1 MTKETLIKI
10 LSEKSMP
17 FSEKEIHEM
26 LDAELEKDPAEMDTD
41 FVDLCLDVLD
51 GKYGEGYYVEDND
64 NDDNNSDN
72 ADKDTDTDNGA
83 EDKKDKPNKKRIKF
97 GKALLIAAVVTAT
110 LACSITAG
118 AKLVQ
123 INASDDTV
131 TYNGDHFSINLNGKD
146 AENTVEDIVQ
156 TLTQDGIENVVLPSA
171 ILNDDYTINN
181 YNNSENNINF
191 SFDSNNTDIY
201 GTVNISTYSE
211 EFNFSAGQF
220 DMNDEYYSVEEINVN
235 NIDLLLL
242 QSEDI
247 FTILYIDNNNE
258 YTITIH
264 NSDYKHAQNIA
275 ETTGEQK

>member
-51 GKYGEGYYVEDND
+51 GKYGEGYYVEDDD
-64 NDDNNSDN
+64 NDDNNSGS

-83 EDKKDKPNKKRIKF
+83 EDKKDKPNKKKIKF
-97 GKALLIAAVVTAT
+97 GKALLIAAVITVT

-171 ILNDDYTINN
+171 ILNDDYVIKDYQSSDNN
-181 YNNSENNINF
+181 LNF
-191 SFDSNNTDIY
+191 MFESNKSDIY
-201 GTVNISTYSE
+201 GTVDIIIYDDK
-211 EFNFSAGQF
+211 FNFSAGQF

-235 NIDLLLL
+235 DIDLLLL

-264 NSDYKHAQNIA
+264 NSDYEHAQNIA
-275 ETTGEQK
+275 ESIGEQQ

>member
-64 NDDNNSDN
+64 NDDNNNGN

-83 EDKKDKPNKKRIKF
+83 EHKKDKPNKKKIKF

-110 LACSITAG
+110 LACSITVG

-131 TYNGDHFSINLNGKD
+131 TYNGDHFSIDLNGKNT
-146 AENTVEDIVQ
+146 ENTVEDIVQ
-156 TLTQDGIENVVLPSA
+156 TLTQDGIENIVLPSA
-171 ILNDDYTINN
+171 ILNDDYVIRD
-181 YNNSENNINF
+181 YNNSEYTTSFHFENRLSNIYGDIIINTYDEKF
-191 SFDSNNTDIY
+191 SFS
-201 GTVNISTYSE
+201 S
-211 EFNFSAGQF
+211 GQF
-220 DMNDEYYSVEEINVN
+220 DINDEYYSVKEIELN
-235 NIDLLLL
+235 NTNILVL
-242 QSEDI
+242 QSDNL
-247 FTILYIDNNNE
+247 FTILYLINNNE
-258 YTITIH
+258 YTITLH
-264 NSDYKHAQNIA
+264 NCDSETAVEIA
-275 ETTGEQK
+275 ETIGEQQ

>member
-97 GKALLIAAVVTAT
+97 GKALLIAAVVTVT

-171 ILNDDYTINN
+171 ILNDDYVIRD
-181 YNNSENNINF
+181 YNNSENTVSFHFESNTSEIYGDLIISKFDDEYNF
-191 SFDSNNTDIY
+191 SS
-201 GTVNISTYSE
+201 
-211 EFNFSAGQF
+211 GQGEA
-220 DMNDEYYSVEEINVN
+220 NDEYYSAEEINSN
-235 NIDLLLL
+235 GFNILKFE
-242 QSEDI
+242 S
-247 FTILYIDNNNE
+247 DNLNTLIYVADNNE
-258 YTITIH
+258 YTVTLH
-264 NSDYKHAQNIA
+264 NCDTEKAMEIA
-275 ETTGEQK
+275 ETIGEQK

>member
-51 GKYGEGYYVEDND
+51 GKYGEGYYVEDDD
-64 NDDNNSDN
+64 NDDNNSGS

-83 EDKKDKPNKKRIKF
+83 EDKKDKPNKKKIKF
-97 GKALLIAAVVTAT
+97 GKALLIAAVITVT

-171 ILNDDYTINN
+171 ILNDDYVIRD

-191 SFDSNNTDIY
+191 SFDSSNTDIY
-201 GTVNISTYSE
+201 GTVNISTYSN

-235 NIDLLLL
+235 DIDLLLL

-264 NSDYKHAQNIA
+264 NSDYEHAQNIA
-275 ETTGEQK
+275 ESIGEQQ

>member
-51 GKYGEGYYVEDND
+51 GKYGEGYYVEDDD
-64 NDDNNSDN
+64 NDDNNSGS

-83 EDKKDKPNKKRIKF
+83 EDKKDKPNKKKIKF
-97 GKALLIAAVVTAT
+97 GKALLIAAVITVT

-171 ILNDDYTINN
+171 ILNDDYVIKDYQSSDNN
-181 YNNSENNINF
+181 LNF
-191 SFDSNNTDIY
+191 MFESNKSDIY
-201 GTVNISTYSE
+201 GTVDIIIYDDK
-211 EFNFSAGQF
+211 FNFSTGQADVNNEYYSAEEINSNGF
-220 DMNDEYYSVEEINVN
+220 NILKFESDSLITLIYVVDNDEYTVT
-235 NIDLLLL
+235 L
-242 QSEDI
+242 
-247 FTILYIDNNNE
+247 
-258 YTITIH
+258 H
-264 NSDYKHAQNIA
+264 NCDTEKAMAIA
-275 ETTGEQK
+275 ETIGEQK

>member
-51 GKYGEGYYVEDND
+51 GKYGEGYYVEDDD
-64 NDDNNSDN
+64 NDDNNSGS

-83 EDKKDKPNKKRIKF
+83 EDKKDKPNKKKIKF
-97 GKALLIAAVVTAT
+97 GKALLIAAVITVT

-171 ILNDDYTINN
+171 ILNDDYVISN
-181 YNNSENNINF
+181 YQDSESTS
-191 SFDSNNTDIY
+191 SFDFKDSKSNIY
-201 GTVNISTYSE
+201 GTIDIIKYSD
-211 EFNFSAGQF
+211 EFNFSLGQGETNS
-220 DMNDEYYSVEEINVN
+220 DYYSAEEINSN
-235 NIDLLLL
+235 GFNILKFE
-242 QSEDI
+242 S
-247 FTILYIDNNNE
+247 DNLNTLIYVADNNE
-258 YTITIH
+258 YTVTLH
-264 NSDYKHAQNIA
+264 NCDTEKAMEIA
-275 ETTGEQK
+275 ETIGEQ

>member
-51 GKYGEGYYVEDND
+51 GKYGEGYYVEDDD
-64 NDDNNSDN
+64 NDDNNSGS

-83 EDKKDKPNKKRIKF
+83 EDKKDKPNKKKIKF
-97 GKALLIAAVVTAT
+97 GKALLIAAVITVT

-171 ILNDDYTINN
+171 ILNDDYVIKDYQSSDNN
-181 YNNSENNINF
+181 LNF
-191 SFDSNNTDIY
+191 MFESNKSDIY
-201 GTVNISTYSE
+201 GTVDIIIYDDK
-211 EFNFSAGQF
+211 FNFSAGQF

-235 NIDLLLL
+235 DIDLLLL

-247 FTILYIDNNNE
+247 FTVLYIDNNNE

-264 NSDYKHAQNIA
+264 NSDYEHAQNIA
-275 ETTGEQK
+275 ESIGEQQ

>member
-51 GKYGEGYYVEDND
+51 GKYGEGYYVEDDD
-64 NDDNNSDN
+64 NDDNNSGS

-83 EDKKDKPNKKRIKF
+83 EDKKDKPNKKKIKF
-97 GKALLIAAVVTAT
+97 GKALLIAAVITVT

-156 TLTQDGIENVVLPSA
+156 TLTEDGIENVVLPSA
-171 ILNDDYTINN
+171 ILNDDYVIKDYQSSDNN
-181 YNNSENNINF
+181 LNF
-191 SFDSNNTDIY
+191 MFESNKSDIY
-201 GTVNISTYSE
+201 GTVDIIIYDDK
-211 EFNFSAGQF
+211 FNFSAGQF

-235 NIDLLLL
+235 DIDLLLL

-247 FTILYIDNNNE
+247 FTVLYIDNNNE

-264 NSDYKHAQNIA
+264 NSDYEHAQNIA
-275 ETTGEQK
+275 ESIGEQQ

>member
-51 GKYGEGYYVEDND
+51 GKYGEGYYVEDDD
-64 NDDNNSDN
+64 NDDNNSGS

-83 EDKKDKPNKKRIKF
+83 EDKKDKPNKKKIKF
-97 GKALLIAAVVTAT
+97 GKALLIAAVITVT

-156 TLTQDGIENVVLPSA
+156 TLTEDGIENVVLPSA
-171 ILNDDYTINN
+171 ILNDEYVIKDYQSSDNN
-181 YNNSENNINF
+181 LNF
-191 SFDSNNTDIY
+191 MFESNKSDIY
-201 GTVNISTYSE
+201 GTVDIIIYDDK
-211 EFNFSAGQF
+211 FNFSTGQADVNNEYYSAEEINSNGF
-220 DMNDEYYSVEEINVN
+220 NILKFESDSLITLIYVVDNDEYTVT
-235 NIDLLLL
+235 L
-242 QSEDI
+242 
-247 FTILYIDNNNE
+247 
-258 YTITIH
+258 H
-264 NSDYKHAQNIA
+264 NCDTEKAMAIA
-275 ETTGEQK
+275 ETIGEQK

>member
-131 TYNGDHFSINLNGKD
+131 TYNGDHFSINLNGKNT
-146 AENTVEDIVQ
+146 ENTVEDIVQ
-156 TLTQDGIENVVLPSA
+156 TLTEDGIENVVLPSA
-171 ILNDDYTINN
+171 ILNDDYVISN
-181 YNNSENNINF
+181 YNTSENTS
-191 SFDSNNTDIY
+191 SFDFKDNKSNIY
-201 GTVNISTYSE
+201 GTIDIIKYSD
-211 EFNFSAGQF
+211 EFNFSLGQF
-220 DMNDEYYSVEEINVN
+220 DMNDEYYSVDEINVN

-242 QSEDI
+242 QSKDI

-264 NSDYKHAQNIA
+264 NSDYEHTQNIA
-275 ETTGEQK
+275 ETIGEQQ

>member
-51 GKYGEGYYVEDND
+51 GKYGEGYYVEDDD
-64 NDDNNSDN
+64 NDDNNSGS

-83 EDKKDKPNKKRIKF
+83 EDKKDKPNKKKIKF
-97 GKALLIAAVVTAT
+97 GKALLIAAVITVT

-156 TLTQDGIENVVLPSA
+156 TLTEDGIENVVLPSA
-171 ILNDDYTINN
+171 ILNDEYTINN
-181 YNNSENNINF
+181 YQVLNNNF
-191 SFDSNNTDIY
+191 NFRFECRNSNVY
-201 GTVNISTYSE
+201 GTVDIIKYNKKYS
-211 EFNFSAGQF
+211 FSAGQF
-220 DMNDEYYSVEEINVN
+220 DMNDEYYSVEEIGTNGLN
-235 NIDLLLL
+235 LLLL
-242 QSEDI
+242 QSKDI
-247 FTILYIDNNNE
+247 FTIVYIDNNNE

-264 NSDYKHAQNIA
+264 NSDYK
-275 ETTGEQK
+275 TTKTLAGTIGVQ

>member
-51 GKYGEGYYVEDND
+51 GKYGEGYYVEDDD
-64 NDDNNSDN
+64 NDDNNSGS
-72 ADKDTDTDNGA
+72 ADKNTDTDNGA
-83 EDKKDKPNKKRIKF
+83 EDKKDKPNKKKIKF
-97 GKALLIAAVVTAT
+97 GKALLIAAVITVT

-156 TLTQDGIENVVLPSA
+156 TLTEDGIENVVLPSA
-171 ILNDDYTINN
+171 ILNDDYVIKDYQSSDNN
-181 YNNSENNINF
+181 LNF
-191 SFDSNNTDIY
+191 MFESNKSDIY
-201 GTVNISTYSE
+201 GTVDIIIYDDK
-211 EFNFSAGQF
+211 FNFSAGQF

-235 NIDLLLL
+235 DIDLLLL

-247 FTILYIDNNNE
+247 FTVLYIDNNNE

-264 NSDYKHAQNIA
+264 NSDYEHAQNIA
-275 ETTGEQK
+275 ESIGEQQ

>member
-51 GKYGEGYYVEDND
+51 GKYGEGYYVEDDD
-64 NDDNNSDN
+64 NDDNSGS

-83 EDKKDKPNKKRIKF
+83 EDKKDKPNKKKIKF
-97 GKALLIAAVVTAT
+97 GKALLIAAVITVT

-156 TLTQDGIENVVLPSA
+156 TLTEDGIENVVLPSA
-171 ILNDDYTINN
+171 ILNDDYVIKDYQSSDNN
-181 YNNSENNINF
+181 LNF
-191 SFDSNNTDIY
+191 MFESNKSDIY
-201 GTVNISTYSE
+201 GTVDIIIYDDK
-211 EFNFSAGQF
+211 FNFSAGQADVNNEYYSAEEINSNGF
-220 DMNDEYYSVEEINVN
+220 NILKFESDSLITLIYVVDNDEYTVT
-235 NIDLLLL
+235 L
-242 QSEDI
+242 
-247 FTILYIDNNNE
+247 
-258 YTITIH
+258 H
-264 NSDYKHAQNIA
+264 NCDTEKAMAIA
-275 ETTGEQK
+275 ETIGEQK

>member
-51 GKYGEGYYVEDND
+51 GKYGEGYYVEDDD
-64 NDDNNSDN
+64 NDDNNSGS

-83 EDKKDKPNKKRIKF
+83 EDKKDKPNKKKIKF
-97 GKALLIAAVVTAT
+97 GKALLIAAVITVT

-123 INASDDTV
+123 MNASDDTV

-156 TLTQDGIENVVLPSA
+156 TLTEDGIENVVLPSA
-171 ILNDDYTINN
+171 ILNDDYVIKDYQSSDNN
-181 YNNSENNINF
+181 LNF
-191 SFDSNNTDIY
+191 MFESNKSDIY
-201 GTVNISTYSE
+201 GTVDIIMYDDK
-211 EFNFSAGQF
+211 FNFSTGQA
-220 DMNDEYYSVEEINVN
+220 DVNNEYYSAEEINSN
-235 NIDLLLL
+235 GFNILKFESDSLITLIYVD
-242 QSEDI
+242 E
-247 FTILYIDNNNE
+247 NNE
-258 YTITIH
+258 YTITLRDCDSEKAIE
-264 NSDYKHAQNIA
+264 IA
-275 ETTGEQK
+275 ETIGEQK

>member
-51 GKYGEGYYVEDND
+51 GKYGEGYYVEDDD
-64 NDDNNSDN
+64 NDDNNSGS

-83 EDKKDKPNKKRIKF
+83 EDKKDKPNKKKIKF
-97 GKALLIAAVVTAT
+97 GKALLIAAVITVT

-171 ILNDDYTINN
+171 ILNDEYVIKDYQSSDNN
-181 YNNSENNINF
+181 LNF
-191 SFDSNNTDIY
+191 MFESNKSDIY
-201 GTVNISTYSE
+201 GTVDIIIYDDK
-211 EFNFSAGQF
+211 FNFSTGQADVNNEYYSAEEINSNGF
-220 DMNDEYYSVEEINVN
+220 NILKFESDSLITLIYVVDNDEYTVT
-235 NIDLLLL
+235 L
-242 QSEDI
+242 
-247 FTILYIDNNNE
+247 
-258 YTITIH
+258 H
-264 NSDYKHAQNIA
+264 NCDTEKAMAIA
-275 ETTGEQK
+275 ETIGEQK

>member
-131 TYNGDHFSINLNGKD
+131 TYNGDHFSINLNGKNT
-146 AENTVEDIVQ
+146 ENTVEDIVQ
-156 TLTQDGIENVVLPSA
+156 TLTEDGIENVVLPSA

-211 EFNFSAGQF
+211 EFNFSAGQGETNS
-220 DMNDEYYSVEEINVN
+220 DYYSAEEINSN
-235 NIDLLLL
+235 GFNILKFESDNLNTL
-242 QSEDI
+242 I
-247 FTILYIDNNNE
+247 YVANNNE
-258 YTITIH
+258 YTVTLH
-264 NSDYKHAQNIA
+264 NCDSQSATTIA
-275 ETTGEQK
+275 ETIGEQ

>member
-51 GKYGEGYYVEDND
+51 GKYGEGYYVEDDN
-64 NDDNNSDN
+64 NDDNNSGS

-83 EDKKDKPNKKRIKF
+83 EDKKDKPNKKKIKF
-97 GKALLIAAVVTAT
+97 GKALLIAAVITVT

-156 TLTQDGIENVVLPSA
+156 TLTEDGIENVVLPSA
-171 ILNDDYTINN
+171 ILNDDYVIRD
-181 YNNSENNINF
+181 YNNSENTV
-191 SFDSNNTDIY
+191 SFHFESNTSEIY
-201 GTVNISTYSE
+201 GDIIINKYGDK
-211 EFNFSAGQF
+211 FNFSNGQAEV
-220 DMNDEYYSVEEINVN
+220 NEEYYSAEEINVN
-235 NIDLLLL
+235 G
-242 QSEDI
+242 
-247 FTILYIDNNNE
+247 FKILTLESDNLITLIYVDTVNE
-258 YTITIH
+258 YTITLH
-264 NSDYKHAQNIA
+264 NCDSQNATTIA
-275 ETTGEQK
+275 KTIGVQK

>member
-64 NDDNNSDN
+64 NDDNNSGS

-83 EDKKDKPNKKRIKF
+83 EDKKDKPNKKKIKF
-97 GKALLIAAVVTAT
+97 GKALLIAAVVTVT

-123 INASDDTV
+123 MNASDDTV

-156 TLTQDGIENVVLPSA
+156 TLTRDGIENVVLPSA
-171 ILNDDYTINN
+171 ILNDDYVIKDYQSSDNN
-181 YNNSENNINF
+181 LNF
-191 SFDSNNTDIY
+191 MFESNKSDIY
-201 GTVNISTYSE
+201 GTVDIIIYDDK
-211 EFNFSAGQF
+211 FNFSAGQF

-264 NSDYKHAQNIA
+264 NSDYEHAQNIA
-275 ETTGEQK
+275 ETIGEQQ

>member
-171 ILNDDYTINN
+171 ILNDDYVIRD
-181 YNNSENNINF
+181 YNNSENTVSFHFESNTSEIYGDIIINKYGDKF
-191 SFDSNNTDIY
+191 SFSN
-201 GTVNISTYSE
+201 
-211 EFNFSAGQF
+211 GQAEA
-220 DMNDEYYSVEEINVN
+220 NDEYYSAEEINSN
-235 NIDLLLL
+235 GFNILKFESDSLITLIYVD
-242 QSEDI
+242 E
-247 FTILYIDNNNE
+247 NNE
-258 YTITIH
+258 YTITLH
-264 NSDYKHAQNIA
+264 NCDTEKAMAIA
-275 ETTGEQK
+275 ETIGEQ

>member
-156 TLTQDGIENVVLPSA
+156 TLTEDGIENVVLPSA

-201 GTVNISTYSE
+201 GTVNINIY
-211 EFNFSAGQF
+211 NDKFSFSSGQF
-220 DMNDEYYSVEEINVN
+220 DISDEYYSVKEIELN
-235 NIDLLLL
+235 NTNILVL
-242 QSEDI
+242 QSDKL
-247 FTILYIDNNNE
+247 FTIMYLINNNE
-258 YTITIH
+258 YTITLH
-264 NSDYKHAQNIA
+264 NCDSDIAIEIA
-275 ETTGEQK
+275 ETIGEQK

>member
-26 LDAELEKDPAEMDTD
+26 LDAELEKDPAEMNTD

-51 GKYGEGYYVEDND
+51 GKYGEGYYVEDDD
-64 NDDNNSDN
+64 NDDNNSGS

-83 EDKKDKPNKKRIKF
+83 EDKKDKPNKKKIKF
-97 GKALLIAAVVTAT
+97 GKALLIAAVITVT

-171 ILNDDYTINN
+171 ILNDEYVIKDYQSSDNN
-181 YNNSENNINF
+181 LNF
-191 SFDSNNTDIY
+191 MFESNKSDIY
-201 GTVNISTYSE
+201 GTVDIIIYDDK
-211 EFNFSAGQF
+211 FNFSTGQADVNNEYYSAEEINSNGF
-220 DMNDEYYSVEEINVN
+220 NILKFESDSLITLIYVVDNDEYTVT
-235 NIDLLLL
+235 L
-242 QSEDI
+242 
-247 FTILYIDNNNE
+247 
-258 YTITIH
+258 H
-264 NSDYKHAQNIA
+264 NCDTEKAMAIA
-275 ETTGEQK
+275 ETIGEQK

>member
-51 GKYGEGYYVEDND
+51 GKYGEGYYVEDDD
-64 NDDNNSDN
+64 NDDNNSGS

-83 EDKKDKPNKKRIKF
+83 EDKKDKPNKKKIKF
-97 GKALLIAAVVTAT
+97 GKALLIAAVITVT

-156 TLTQDGIENVVLPSA
+156 TLTEDGIENVVLPSA
-171 ILNDDYTINN
+171 ILNDDYVIKDYQSSDNN
-181 YNNSENNINF
+181 LNF
-191 SFDSNNTDIY
+191 MFESNKSDIY
-201 GTVNISTYSE
+201 GTVDIIIYDDK
-211 EFNFSAGQF
+211 FNFSTGQADVNNEYYSAEEINSNGF
-220 DMNDEYYSVEEINVN
+220 NILKFESDSLITLIYVVDNDEYTVT
-235 NIDLLLL
+235 L
-242 QSEDI
+242 
-247 FTILYIDNNNE
+247 
-258 YTITIH
+258 H
-264 NSDYKHAQNIA
+264 NCDTEKAMAIA
-275 ETTGEQK
+275 ETIGEQK

>member
-51 GKYGEGYYVEDND
+51 GKYGEGYYVEDDD
-64 NDDNNSDN
+64 NDDNNSGS

-83 EDKKDKPNKKRIKF
+83 EDKKDKPNKKKIKF
-97 GKALLIAAVVTAT
+97 GKALLIAAVITVT

-171 ILNDDYTINN
+171 ILNDDYVIKDYQSSDNN
-181 YNNSENNINF
+181 LNF
-191 SFDSNNTDIY
+191 MFESNKSDIY
-201 GTVNISTYSE
+201 GTVDIIIYDDNI
-211 EFNFSAGQF
+211 
-220 DMNDEYYSVEEINVN
+220 
-235 NIDLLLL
+235 
-242 QSEDI
+242 
-247 FTILYIDNNNE
+247 
-258 YTITIH
+258 
-264 NSDYKHAQNIA
+264 
-275 ETTGEQK
+275 

>member
-51 GKYGEGYYVEDND
+51 GKYGEGYYVEDDD
-64 NDDNNSDN
+64 NDDNNSGS

-83 EDKKDKPNKKRIKF
+83 EDKKDKPNKKKIKF
-97 GKALLIAAVVTAT
+97 GKALLIAAVITVT

-156 TLTQDGIENVVLPSA
+156 TLTEDGIENVVLPSA
-171 ILNDDYTINN
+171 ILNDEYVIKDYQSSDNN
-181 YNNSENNINF
+181 LNF
-191 SFDSNNTDIY
+191 MFESNKSDIY
-201 GTVNISTYSE
+201 GTVDIIIYDDK
-211 EFNFSAGQF
+211 FNFSAGQF

-235 NIDLLLL
+235 DIDLLLL

-247 FTILYIDNNNE
+247 FTVLYIDNNNE

-264 NSDYKHAQNIA
+264 NSDYEHAQNIA
-275 ETTGEQK
+275 ESIGEQQ

>member
-51 GKYGEGYYVEDND
+51 GKYGEGYYVEDDD
-64 NDDNNSDN
+64 NDDNNSGS

-83 EDKKDKPNKKRIKF
+83 EDKKDKPNKKKIKF
-97 GKALLIAAVVTAT
+97 GKALLIAAVITVT

-156 TLTQDGIENVVLPSA
+156 TLTEDGIENVVLPSA
-171 ILNDDYTINN
+171 ILNDDYVIRD
-181 YNNSENNINF
+181 YNNSENTA
-191 SFDSNNTDIY
+191 SFHFESNTSEIY
-201 GTVNISTYSE
+201 GDLIISKFGDEY
-211 EFNFSAGQF
+211 NFSAGQF

-235 NIDLLLL
+235 DIDLLLL

-264 NSDYKHAQNIA
+264 NSDYEHAQNIA
-275 ETTGEQK
+275 ESIGEQQ

>member
-51 GKYGEGYYVEDND
+51 GKYGEGYYVEDDD
-64 NDDNNSDN
+64 NDDNNSGS

-83 EDKKDKPNKKRIKF
+83 EDKKDKPNKKKIKF
-97 GKALLIAAVVTAT
+97 GKALLIAAVITVT

-171 ILNDDYTINN
+171 ILNDEYVIKDY
-181 YNNSENNINF
+181 
-191 SFDSNNTDIY
+191 
-201 GTVNISTYSE
+201 
-211 EFNFSAGQF
+211 
-220 DMNDEYYSVEEINVN
+220 
-235 NIDLLLL
+235 
-242 QSEDI
+242 QSS
-247 FTILYIDNNNE
+247 DNNLNFMFE
-258 YTITIH
+258 S
-264 NSDYKHAQNIA
+264 NKSDIWNCRHYNI
-275 ETTGEQK
+275 